1 MFTSARS
8 LKVCLR
14 QPPAL
19 SFRSWLSTVSDS
31 LSLGI
36 ETVPLAHDL
45 HKAPKESTK
54 SPLLILHGL
63 FGSKMNNRTI
73 SKQLATILNRDVYCL
88 DLRNHGDSPHH
99 QRHDYPALAADVEQ
113 FCLIHRLD
121 KPILVGHSMGAKTV
135 MAAALRRPDLAQMM
149 ISVDNAPVDFT
160 HGATGFSKFGKYVK
174 QLIKIT
180 NQRHPIL
187 KTMKE
192 ADAVLKEV
200 EDSLPVRQFLLTNIK
215 RDAKAAEGDLVLKAK
230 VPLEI
235 LGKTLQN
242 ISAFPFD
249 PDQRHWSGPSLFVR
263 GEKSSYVSDEMMPE
277 IGRFFPAFQTKDID
291 AGHWLISEK
300 PKEFVD
306 IVCEWIERMEDA

>member
-1 MFTSARS
+1 MIPARS
-8 LKVCLR
+8 FKGLLR
-14 QPPAL
+14 QPCVLAL
-19 SFRSWLSTVSDS
+19 NSRFSTVSDVFD
-31 LSLGI
+31 LGI

-45 HKAPKESTK
+45 HKAPKESFK
-54 SPLLILHGL
+54 SPLVILHGL

-73 SKQLATILNRDVYCL
+73 SKQIAARLNRDVYCL

-113 FCLIHRLD
+113 FCLTRQLE
-121 KPILVGHSMGAKTV
+121 KPILIGHSMGAKTV
-135 MAAALRRPDLAQMM
+135 MAAALRRPSLARLM

-160 HGATGFSKFGKYVK
+160 HGATGFSKFGKYVR

-192 ADAVLKEV
+192 ADAVLNEV
-200 EDSLPVRQFLLTNIK
+200 EESLPVRQFLLTNIK
-215 RDAKAAEGDLVLKAK
+215 RDAKAADGDLVLKAK
-230 VPLEI
+230 VPLET
-235 LGKTLQN
+235 LGKNLHN

-249 PDQRHWSGPSLFVR
+249 PNQRQWSGPTLFVR
-263 GEKSSYVSDEMMPE
+263 GEKSSYVSDEMLPE

-306 IVCEWIERMEDA
+306 IVCEWIERMEDD